1 MACATTGSAA
11 TPAQTARAVTYRT
24 RGVLRSFGPARAYVN
39 VAHEA
44 IPGYM
49 AAMTM
54 AFEARAPSQLD
65 GLVPGDRVSITFTA
79 MEDGRQLIDAIAK
92 EPVGG

>member
-1 MACATTGSAA
+1 M
-11 TPAQTARAVTYRT
+11 
-24 RGVLRSFGPARAYVN
+24 N

-65 GLVPGDRVSITFTA
+65 GLVEGDRVSIAFTA
-79 MEDGRQLIDAIAK
+79 MPDGRQVIDAIAK